1 MIKPLNQ
8 ILSDGTLVDN
18 TVYQAQAGIFCAG
31 SFGASVEIRQG
42 GRAANN
48 PRTAWPLIQKAATL
62 NTATSKLV
70 FRVPDAD
77 YEHNTDD
84 PLLRVTGTEP
94 LNFTL
99 STGNL
104 IGCVKSEG
112 YTLRVSSRFGD
123 EFLKYIIAD
132 ADGFVEL
139 PDQGGMEKGG
149 YEWLLVYLWLVKLK
163 KAFRLGLPKAYETR
177 TESLTQVRGRLDPV
191 DYFLNQQR
199 ARYRCT
205 YREHSYDN
213 ATTRLIA
220 RTLQHLDSH
229 DFLRESH
236 VLNQTFQIATQGR
249 RSTLQDL
256 LATLPVRNPYYAD
269 YNPVITLSKQILRDE
284 LSDFGD
290 QSETSAF
297 FFDVSM
303 LFEYFVR
310 KLLKRAWGVELHEK
324 NNRQWTIPSGLL
336 HGHTRRSLIP
346 DLVFDVN
353 EATYVF
359 DVKYKRFEF
368 GKDGGVRREDL
379 FQLHTYI
386 GQVSNKHKVAGCGFI
401 YPIRESRWH
410 ERGLEATH
418 GIFSETITQGGRAIP
433 FHVVFLKIPEQEA
446 VADDRWPL
454 VFRTSF
460 KHFTADFIRNLLARL
475 IADSKGGAVGRVN
488 SAHLTER
495 PGPVSF
501 ATGAQHK
508 SPSLPMQA

>member
-1 MIKPLNQ
+1 M
-8 ILSDGTLVDN
+8 SG
-18 TVYQAQAGIFCAG
+18 
-31 SFGASVEIRQG
+31 
-42 GRAANN
+42 
-48 PRTAWPLIQKAATL
+48 
-62 NTATSKLV
+62 
-70 FRVPDAD
+70 PD
-77 YEHNTDD
+77 
-84 PLLRVTGTEP
+84 P
-94 LNFTL
+94 LNFNL
-99 STGNL
+99 ATGNL

-213 ATTRLIA
+213 DTTRLIA

-236 VLNQTFQIATQGR
+236 VLNQTFQIATQGK

-310 KLLKRAWGVELHEK
+310 SCSSGRAWCFTKRAVVIG
-324 NNRQWTIPSGLL
+324 
-336 HGHTRRSLIP
+336 
-346 DLVFDVN
+346 
-353 EATYVF
+353 
-359 DVKYKRFEF
+359 RF
-368 GKDGGVRREDL
+368 
-379 FQLHTYI
+379 
-386 GQVSNKHKVAGCGFI
+386 
-401 YPIRESRWH
+401 
-410 ERGLEATH
+410 
-418 GIFSETITQGGRAIP
+418 
-433 FHVVFLKIPEQEA
+433 
-446 VADDRWPL
+446 
-454 VFRTSF
+454 
-460 KHFTADFIRNLLARL
+460 
-475 IADSKGGAVGRVN
+475 
-488 SAHLTER
+488 R
-495 PGPVSF
+495 PGF
-501 ATGAQHK
+501 GTANG
-508 SPSLPMQA
+508 SLFLI

>member
-1 MIKPLNQ
+1 MTKTLSQ
-8 ILSDGTLVDN
+8 IVSDGTLVDN
-18 TVYQAQAGIFCAG
+18 SVYQAEAGVFRAG
-31 SFGASVEIRQG
+31 SFGPALEIWQG
-42 GRAANN
+42 GGRKN
-48 PRTAWPLIQKAATL
+48 PWTAWPLIHKAATL
-62 NTATSKLV
+62 NTENSKLV
-70 FRVPDAD
+70 FRVPEAD

-84 PLLRVTGTEP
+84 AFISVSGPDP
-94 LNFTL
+94 LNFNLT
-99 STGNL
+99 TGNL

-123 EFLKYIIAD
+123 EFLKFIIAD

-139 PDQGGMEKGG
+139 PDQGGMERGG

-213 ATTRLIA
+213 DTTRLIA

-256 LATLPVRNPYYAD
+256 LATLLVRNPYYAD

-310 KLLKRAWGVELHEK
+310 KLLKRAGVVFHQK
-324 NNRQWTIPSGLL
+324 NGLQWQIPSGLR
-336 HGHTRRSLIP
+336 HGQRKLIP
-346 DLVFDVN
+346 DLVFDMN
-353 EATYVF
+353 LATYVF
-359 DVKYKRFEF
+359 DVKYKSFDF
-368 GKDGGVRREDL
+368 AYGVSREDL

-386 GQVSNKHKVAGCGFI
+386 GQVSNEHNVAGCGFI
-401 YPIRESRWH
+401 YPIRESRWQ
-410 ERGLEATH
+410 ECGLEATR
-418 GIFSETITQGGRAIP
+418 GIFSETITQGGRTIP
-433 FHVVFLKIPEQEA
+433 FHVVFLKIPESEKSA
-446 VADDRWPL
+446 GADNSAAYRQQ
-454 VFRTSF
+454 F
-460 KHFTADFIRNLLARL
+460 KNYTEYFIRAFLGQLTAAS
-475 IADSKGGAVGRVN
+475 IEASKTKPA
-488 SAHLTER
+488 
-495 PGPVSF
+495 
-501 ATGAQHK
+501 
-508 SPSLPMQA
+508 

>member
-1 MIKPLNQ
+1 MTKTLSQ
-8 ILSDGTLVDN
+8 IVSDGTLVDN
-18 TVYQAQAGIFCAG
+18 SVYQAEAGVFRAG
-31 SFGASVEIRQG
+31 SFGPALEIWQG
-42 GRAANN
+42 GGRKN
-48 PRTAWPLIQKAATL
+48 PWTAWPLIHKAATL
-62 NTATSKLV
+62 NTENSKLV
-70 FRVPDAD
+70 FRVPEAD

-84 PLLRVTGTEP
+84 AFISVSGPDP
-94 LNFTL
+94 LNFNLT
-99 STGNL
+99 TGNL

-139 PDQGGMEKGG
+139 PDQGGMERGG
-149 YEWLLVYLWLVKLK
+149 YEWLLVYFWLVKLK
-163 KAFRLGLPKAYETR
+163 KAFRVGLPKAYETR
-177 TESLTQVRGRLDPV
+177 TECLTQARGRLDPV
-191 DYFLNQQR
+191 DYFLNHDR

-213 ATTRLIA
+213 DTTRLIA

-310 KLLKRAWGVELHEK
+310 KLLKRAGVVFHQK
-324 NNRQWTIPSGLL
+324 NGLQWQIPSGLR
-336 HGHTRRSLIP
+336 HGQRKLIP
-346 DLVFDVN
+346 DLVFDMN
-353 EATYVF
+353 LATYVF
-359 DVKYKRFEF
+359 DVKYKSFDF
-368 GKDGGVRREDL
+368 AYGVSREDL

-386 GQVSNKHKVAGCGFI
+386 GQVSNEHNVAGCGFI
-401 YPIRESRWH
+401 YPIRESRWQ
-410 ERGLEATH
+410 ECGLEATR
-418 GIFSETITQGGRAIP
+418 GIFSETITQGGRTIP
-433 FHVVFLKIPEQEA
+433 FHVVFLKIPESEKSA
-446 VADDRWPL
+446 GADNSAAYRQQ
-454 VFRTSF
+454 F
-460 KHFTADFIRNLLARL
+460 KNYTEYFIRAFLGQLTAAS
-475 IADSKGGAVGRVN
+475 IEASKTKPA
-488 SAHLTER
+488 
-495 PGPVSF
+495 
-501 ATGAQHK
+501 
-508 SPSLPMQA
+508 

>member
-1 MIKPLNQ
+1 MTKTLSQ
-8 ILSDGTLVDN
+8 IVSDGTLVDN
-18 TVYQAQAGIFCAG
+18 SVYQAEAGVFRAG
-31 SFGASVEIRQG
+31 SFGPALEIWQG
-42 GRAANN
+42 GGRKN
-48 PRTAWPLIQKAATL
+48 PWTAWPLIHKAATL
-62 NTATSKLV
+62 NTENSKLV
-70 FRVPDAD
+70 FRVPEAD

-84 PLLRVTGTEP
+84 AFISVSGPDP
-94 LNFTL
+94 LNFNLT
-99 STGNL
+99 TGNL

-123 EFLKYIIAD
+123 EFLKFIIAD

-139 PDQGGMEKGG
+139 PDQGGMERGG

-213 ATTRLIA
+213 DTTRLIA

-310 KLLKRAWGVELHEK
+310 KLLKRAGVVFHQK
-324 NNRQWTIPSGLL
+324 NGLQWQIPSGLR
-336 HGHTRRSLIP
+336 HGQRKLIP
-346 DLVFDVN
+346 DLVFDMN
-353 EATYVF
+353 LATYVF
-359 DVKYKRFEF
+359 DVKYKSFDF
-368 GKDGGVRREDL
+368 AYGVSREDL

-386 GQVSNKHKVAGCGFI
+386 GQVSNEHNVAGCGFI
-401 YPIRESRWH
+401 YPIRESRWQ
-410 ERGLEATH
+410 ECGLEATR
-418 GIFSETITQGGRAIP
+418 GIFSETITQGGRTIP
-433 FHVVFLKIPEQEA
+433 FHVVFLKIPESEKSA
-446 VADDRWPL
+446 GADNSAAYRQQ
-454 VFRTSF
+454 F
-460 KHFTADFIRNLLARL
+460 KNYTEYFIRAFLGQLTAAS
-475 IADSKGGAVGRVN
+475 IEASKTKPA
-488 SAHLTER
+488 
-495 PGPVSF
+495 
-501 ATGAQHK
+501 
-508 SPSLPMQA
+508 

>member
-1 MIKPLNQ
+1 MTKTLSQ
-8 ILSDGTLVDN
+8 IISDGTLVDN
-18 TVYQAQAGIFCAG
+18 SIYQVDADNFRAG
-31 SFGASVEIRQG
+31 SFGPALKIWQG
-42 GRAANN
+42 GGRKS
-48 PRTAWPLIQKAATL
+48 PWTAWQLIHKAATL
-62 NTATSKLV
+62 NTTNSKLV
-70 FRVPDAD
+70 FRVPEAN

-84 PLLRVTGTEP
+84 AFISVSGPDPLHFNLA
-94 LNFTL
+94 
-99 STGNL
+99 TGNL

-139 PDQGGMEKGG
+139 PDQGGMERGG

-177 TESLTQVRGRLDPV
+177 TESLPQVRGRLDPE

-213 ATTRLIA
+213 DTTRLIA

-249 RSTLQDL
+249 RSNLQDL

-269 YNPVITLSKQILRDE
+269 YNPVITLSKQIMRDE

-310 KLLKRAWGVELHEK
+310 KLLKRAGVDFHQK
-324 NNRQWTIPSGLL
+324 NGRQWQIPTGLQY
-336 HGHTRRSLIP
+336 GYTRRKLIP
-346 DLVFDVN
+346 DLVFDLN
-353 EATYVF
+353 AATYVF
-359 DVKYKRFEF
+359 DVKYKSFDF
-368 GKDGGVRREDL
+368 GRYGGVNREDL

-386 GQVSNKHKVAGCGFI
+386 GQISNEHNVAGCGFI
-401 YPIRESRWH
+401 YPIRESCWH
-410 ERGLEATH
+410 DHDLEATQ
-418 GIFSETITQGGRAIP
+418 GIFSETINQGGRTIP
-433 FHVVFLKIPEQEA
+433 FHVVFLKIPEDGKSCNAEYA
-446 VADDRWPL
+446 AT
-454 VFRTSF
+454 FRQQF
-460 KHFTADFIRNLLARL
+460 KHCTEYFVHAFLNRLTANLIDLPFISRL
-475 IADSKGGAVGRVN
+475 GFRRGI
-488 SAHLTER
+488 
-495 PGPVSF
+495 
-501 ATGAQHK
+501 
-508 SPSLPMQA
+508 